1 MNLFLLHRKHSK
13 NVRKYC
19 NRHAVKMVLET
30 AQLLWAAA
38 HVGGAT
44 LDDLSVT
51 PYKLTHKWHPTAIW
65 VRKTLENW
73 EYTMK
78 FAFKL
83 SREYT
88 RRYNKVHKCHA
99 HFVALR
105 KLGYHPP
112 LETRQIKNACGT
124 IKKTKCTPFPLA
136 MPEECVVYRKNKVD
150 AVRSYRKYY
159 KKKNKEWT
167 EKGRPM
173 KYTTKYC
180 EV

>member
-1 MNLFLLHRKHSK
+1 
-13 NVRKYC
+13 
-19 NRHAVKMVLET
+19 MVLET

-38 HVGGAT
+38 HVGNAPVDN
-44 LDDLSVT
+44 LDVT

-65 VRKTLENW
+65 VRQTLENW
-73 EYTMK
+73 EYTIK
-78 FAFKL
+78 LAFKL

-88 RRYNKVHKCHA
+88 RRYKKIHKCHA
-99 HFVALR
+99 HFIALR
-105 KLGYHPP
+105 KLGYYPP
-112 LETRQIKNACGT
+112 AETRDIKKPCGK
-124 IKKTKCTPFPLA
+124 IKKTNCTPFPLA
-136 MPEECVVYRKNKVD
+136 MPDECVVYRNNKVD

-159 KKKNKEWT
+159 KKKNNEWK